1 MSTEVRA
8 LIKCETQADGIRVK
22 QVLEGLRAFRVDVLS
37 PAGERGRSATSGPEA
52 QGSR

>member
-22 QVLEGLRAFRVDVLS
+22 QVLEGLQLSASTYYRQQAREGDRQRPSPKPRA
-37 PAGERGRSATSGPEA
+37 
-52 QGSR
+52 SR